1 MAMCSGFSHEKLWF
15 SIVMLNYQRVFS
27 QKSWD
32 FPSRPWLMTVST
44 GKLHSLLSL
53 NIHIKDVFEND
64 SIIFYHTSYTLLT
77 LLGVR
82 CVFYCPNFQ
91 FRWEFPGHATAIDG
105 WCTPCPVQR
114 SFGPCFAQAAEL
126 LGGRSGTKWRSGTT
140 KVVFDLQ
147 QPPNTHPKNRK
158 EIMSQKILVGYDLSL
173 SFEA

>member
-1 MAMCSGFSHEKLWF
+1 MAIYSGISHEKWWF

-32 FPSRPWLMTVST
+32 FPSGSWLMTVSR
-44 GKLHSLLSL
+44 GKLHSVLSL
-53 NIHIKDVFEND
+53 NIHIRDVIEND

-82 CVFYCPNFQ
+82 CVSYCPNFQ

-114 SFGPCFAQAAEL
+114 SFGPCFAQVAEL
-126 LGGRSGTKWRSGTT
+126 LGGRSGTKREMGQKKLFLTYSNPTT
-140 KVVFDLQ
+140 
-147 QPPNTHPKNRK
+147 H
-158 EIMSQKILVGYDLSL
+158 IQKI
-173 SFEA
+173 EKK